1 MGRFNVLYEGRLIH
15 TDLSHEECA
24 EILQTYSERFF
35 SGEDLNPELIE
46 LKEMNHGN
54 DEGRMLCSEHP
65 EEDSS
70 R

>member
-1 MGRFNVLYEGRLIH
+1 MTRFNVHYKGQLIH
-15 TDLSHEECA
+15 TDLSHEECT

-46 LKEMNHGN
+46 LKEIHYGSH
-54 DEGRMLCSEHP
+54 ER
-65 EEDSS
+65 